1 MSNDTKWY
9 WILDFWYS
17 MMPTML
23 LIDKRLSDKQ
33 RLLYCLISALA
44 KNEDKCCRA
53 SDEYLWE
60 CLQCWRRTVNTWIK
74 KLIELWYLIKESD
87 QKLKRTI
94 RLSSVVYWIEVDED
108 RFPRVCITKEELLN
122 KWEENDEDKEQEKIK
137 NQDSKGKKKNKDW
150 EEWKEIKEVKEVK
163 EDKEIEDKNE
173 KRKFDNKTKRLYWD
187 YVSLTD
193 EEYARLVYA
202 FWRTEFVKDEKNH
215 ILKLTIHSKVVD
227 DMIDNVNDRI
237 DEKWN
242 KAKYKDYYKALL
254 KRFRNRKISTYY
266 EYDNRDWENELV
278 EHFKTDPQ
286 GNLALRYKRDHCKKK
301 KDILDFYRLA
311 DKCWYSLTQNFDFL
325 SESDEEKRQ
334 VEMYTDWWLVKDR
347 EW

>member
-1 MSNDTKWY
+1 MNDNVVTEEMVNRDNSNVVLKPKFIPLYIEPLEMW
-9 WILDFWYS
+9 
-17 MMPTML
+17 
-23 LIDKRLSDKQ
+23 LS
-33 RLLYCLISALA
+33 
-44 KNEDKCCRA
+44 
-53 SDEYLWE
+53 
-60 CLQCWRRTVNTWIK
+60 
-74 KLIELWYLIKESD
+74 LIEVSIYWFVEFFLSTNKYFYCTNEQIANMLHIWTTAVSKAINKLNDLWLIYTEYRIRSWWGKIRFI
-87 QKLKRTI
+87 KLLKR
-94 RLSSVVYWIEVDED
+94 VDEINQTTEISGD
-108 RFPRVCITKEELLN
+108 NNLFIKTIPEVVENTVAVAVDETDVVKEGEEKAKTKAKTKE
-122 KWEENDEDKEQEKIK
+122 KDK
-137 NQDSKGKKKNKDW
+137 
-150 EEWKEIKEVKEVK
+150 
-163 EDKEIEDKNE
+163 DKNE
-173 KRKFDNKTKRLYWD
+173 KRKFDNKTKRLYWN

-325 SESDEEKRQ
+325 SESDEEKRH

>member
-1 MSNDTKWY
+1 MNIEWWY
-9 WILDFWYS
+9 CTIPNAVIL
-17 MMPTML
+17 
-23 LIDKRLSDKQ
+23 DKRLTPNQK
-33 RLLYCLISALA
+33 LLYWIISSLCAKKWYCRSTNKYLWDILWVNKTSISNSISKLVECWYIIIEWENEQRVIALNMMVQWLDLSHLI
-44 KNEDKCCRA
+44 NEDNQDYEDRI
-53 SDEYLWE
+53 
-60 CLQCWRRTVNTWIK
+60 WIG
-74 KLIELWYLIKESD
+74 EMENADKES
-87 QKLKRTI
+87 
-94 RLSSVVYWIEVDED
+94 
-108 RFPRVCITKEELLN
+108 
-122 KWEENDEDKEQEKIK
+122 
-137 NQDSKGKKKNKDW
+137 G
-150 EEWKEIKEVKEVK
+150 
-163 EDKEIEDKNE
+163 EDKNKKVEDKKE

-193 EEYARLVYA
+193 EEYARLVYS

-266 EYDNRDWENELV
+266 EYDNRDWEVELV

-286 GNLALRYKRDHCKKK
+286 GNLALRYMYDHCKKK
-301 KDILDFYRLA
+301 WDMLNFHRLA

-325 SESDEEKRQ
+325 SESDEEKWL

>member
-1 MSNDTKWY
+1 MSSNRKEY
-9 WILDFWYS
+9 WIADFWYAF
-17 MMPTML
+17 MPKIL
-23 LIDKRLSDKQ
+23 LIDERLSDKQ
-33 RLLYCLISALA
+33 RLLYCLISSLA
-44 KNEDKCCRA
+44 KNDKEYCRA

-60 CLQCWRRTVNTWIK
+60 MLQCWVRTINVSIK
-74 KLIELWYLIKESD
+74 KLIELWYLIKDID
-87 QKLKRTI
+87 QNWRRII
-94 RLSSVVYWIEVDED
+94 RLSSVIRWLNIDETKFTKVWIIHDDIEQKVVTTKTKKDEQD
-108 RFPRVCITKEELLN
+108 DMIVKE
-122 KWEENDEDKEQEKIK
+122 K
-137 NQDSKGKKKNKDW
+137 KGKVESKK
-150 EEWKEIKEVKEVK
+150 V
-163 EDKEIEDKNE
+163 EDKNE

-193 EEYARLVYA
+193 DEYARLVYS

-242 KAKYKDYYKALL
+242 KAKYKDYYRALL

-278 EHFKTDPQ
+278 EHFKTEPQ
-286 GNLALRYKRDHCKKK
+286 GNLALRYMYDHCKKK
-301 KDILDFYRLA
+301 WDMLNFHRLA